1 MNEHDDNIERR
12 SLSAVSELRIH
23 EDGGEA
29 PKIVG
34 YAAVFNSLSEELFG
48 PAGRFREIVR
58 PGAFADSLAGGADV
72 RALVDHHPSKILWS
86 ISEGT
91 LNVAEDKK
99 GLRFE
104 VDLNTDDPDAM
115 KLFSRVKRGDISGNS
130 FSFTID
136 EADEELSTRDG
147 RRHRV
152 ITRVAR
158 LFDVGPVTFPAY
170 DATVLTARCQ
180 AWENEEVQED
190 APDFTN
196 ERECAA
202 NGRILESA
210 SAKLRTNASYPFPDA
225 VVVHNGQR
233 RVVFPSEI
241 DNPRRT
247 FRT

>member
-1 MNEHDDNIERR
+1 MDRERR
-12 SLSAVSELRIH
+12 GFQTELRAH
-23 EDGGEA
+23 EDGDKRTISGL
-29 PKIVG
+29 
-34 YAAVFNSLSEELFG
+34 AAVFNSITDLGWFTEEI
-48 PAGRFREIVR
+48 A
-58 PGAFADSLAGGADV
+58 PGAFRDVMDDDV
-72 RALVDHHPSKILWS
+72 RALFNHDPDHILGRTGA
-86 ISEGT
+86 GT
-91 LNVAEDKK
+91 LRLSEDKK

-104 VDLNTDDPDAM
+104 VDLNQDDPDAM

-147 RRHRV
+147 RRHRI

-196 ERECAA
+196 ERERLRLA
-202 NGRILESA
+202 EA
-210 SAKLRTNASYPFPDA
+210 S
-225 VVVHNGQR
+225 
-233 RVVFPSEI
+233 
-241 DNPRRT
+241 
-247 FRT
+247 